1 MPSPSA
7 QVTGGGLTLGCFEV
21 AGRVYGLDVAGIR
34 EIVRWQPTTPLPGA
48 PSLIDGVVDLRGMV
62 VPVVDLGRAL
72 GGEAIDVTPRARI
85 AITESGD
92 RIVGL
97 AVEAAIVVVSV
108 EVSDMNSLPALAG
121 GMSGSLTAAVV
132 RRPDA
137 QPIVVLSLEHILD
150 NVRRS
155 HPQVDEASP

>member
-1 MPSPSA
+1 
-7 QVTGGGLTLGCFEV
+7 LTLGCFEV
-21 AGRVYGLDVAGIR
+21 TGRIYGLDVARIR
-34 EIVRWQPTTPLPGA
+34 EVVRWQPATPLPGA
-48 PSLIDGVVDLRGMV
+48 PSLIDGVVDLRGGM

-97 AVEAAIVVVSV
+97 SVEAAIEVVFV
-108 EVSDMNSLPALAG
+108 EVSDLSSPPVLG
-121 GMSGSLTAAVV
+121 GEMSSSLTAAVV

-137 QPIVVLSLEHILD
+137 QPIVVLSLEHLLE

-155 HPQVDEASP
+155 NPRDEEVSP